1 MKKIAFALYVL
12 GIMIM
17 FPCFVALELNH
28 ENQKTSEYYL
38 PDDNVTLVERKAVQE
53 TAKVKI
59 QKDVKPFYEI
69 SPSNYNLIQM
79 YPFTGLKNL
88 F

>member
-1 MKKIAFALYVL
+1 MKKIASALYVL

-28 ENQKTSEYYL
+28 EKQKTSEYYL
-38 PDDNVTLVERKAVQE
+38 PDDVVTLVERT
-53 TAKVKI
+53 TAQGIATVKI
-59 QKDVKPFYEI
+59 QKDVQPFYKI
-69 SPSNYNLIQM
+69 LPANYNPIEM

-88 F
+88 C